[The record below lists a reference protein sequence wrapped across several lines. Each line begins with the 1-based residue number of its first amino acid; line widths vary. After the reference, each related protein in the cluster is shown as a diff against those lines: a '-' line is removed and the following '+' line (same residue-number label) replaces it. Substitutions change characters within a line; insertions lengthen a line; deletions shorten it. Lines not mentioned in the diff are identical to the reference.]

1 MVKITDQSLLGV
13 ECIDDTWLKKLG
25 LERRLDGEEH
35 LERTQVWFPAPIRQL
50 ITAEMYA
57 YILT

>member
-1 MVKITDQSLLGV
+1 MSRSVGV
-13 ECIDDTWLKKLG
+13 ECIDDTSLKKLG
-25 LERRLDGEEH
+25 LERQLDGEEH

-57 YILT
+57 HILT

>member
-25 LERRLDGEEH
+25 LERQLDGEEH
-35 LERTQVWFPAPIRQL
+35 FERTQVWFPAL
-50 ITAEMYA
+50 
-57 YILT
+57 